1 MPKKW
6 INGRLFTLPGESS
19 ETMKRRQRGRIMRNQ
34 SSFFKNKAPNPNA
47 PSALQKQPTAVFKV
61 GKVPIKRKM
70 LEQTPVAMA
79 NATTSTKYA
88 PPRKTRKANRL

>member
-1 MPKKW
+1 MPPRKTKVH
-6 INGRLFTLPGESS
+6 TLPYKYKPP
-19 ETMKRRQRGRIMRNQ
+19 TMKPLGHL
-34 SSFFKNKAPNPNA
+34 FGLAPNPNA
-47 PSALQKQPTAVFKV
+47 PSYLQKQPTAVFKV

-70 LEQTPVAMA
+70 MEQTPVAMA